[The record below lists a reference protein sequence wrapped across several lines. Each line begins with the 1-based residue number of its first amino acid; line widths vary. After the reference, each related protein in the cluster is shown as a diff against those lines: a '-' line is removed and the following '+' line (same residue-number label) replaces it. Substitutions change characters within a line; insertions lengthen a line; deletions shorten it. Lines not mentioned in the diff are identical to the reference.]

1 MSYWP
6 QQLNFA
12 LWCATTGCGISI
24 CSLFDDDMTDSELK
38 LPPQV
43 RSFLLFHVYFTVRHI
58 LFEMGGIQGPLPL
71 PDEPVFDRIKNV
83 SDIRS
88 YELISNEFKI
98 NSKSDFRFLKGEN
111 DGLGDVY
118 VWASGVGPTKTF

>member
-58 LFEMGGIQGPLPL
+58 LWE
-71 PDEPVFDRIKNV
+71 
-83 SDIRS
+83 
-88 YELISNEFKI
+88 EFKVHFHYQM
-98 NSKSDFRFLKGEN
+98 NLFLIG
-111 DGLGDVY
+111 
-118 VWASGVGPTKTF
+118 